1 MALRAKERIPWFS
14 YYYELISNV
23 TTITD
28 RHKSLI
34 LLAFISEFSRNITKF
49 LDFKEFLSSDRK
61 LGHLSIR
68 MSQLG

>member
-1 MALRAKERIPWFS
+1 MALRAKKRIPWFS

-34 LLAFISEFSRNITKF
+34 LLAFISEFSRNITMF
-49 LDFKEFLSSDRK
+49 LDFKEFLSSDRR

>member
-49 LDFKEFLSSDRK
+49 LDFKEFLSSDRR

-68 MSQLG
+68 MCQLG